1 MHNTAYH
8 GISGMS
14 GGPRTV
20 SAMRPRQ
27 IHSTLGSSQLYVR
40 TREVCHRLSCQSGAE
55 LAQLSCW
62 RAEAKPVGA
71 SATGAQGHPID
82 GIRPGRGQP
91 WIMDARCHA
100 MPCMLAGMML
110 FVPAQHAFALTKP
123 GGLLRVL
130 TYREATAAPTNTT
143 HVLSLCGQ
151 RAVASLHGF
160 LNSEAREWPQLHTQ

>member
-27 IHSTLGSSQLYVR
+27 IRSTLGSSQLYVR

-130 TYREATAAPTNTT
+130 TCHLPRSNSSANQHDTCSLTLRAACSGIAPW
-143 HVLSLCGQ
+143 LSE
-151 RAVASLHGF
+151 F
-160 LNSEAREWPQLHTQ
+160 